1 MFKKFLQAVSFLLII
16 ALLTG
21 LLPMQIFA
29 AQYRESLSATDNAT
43 LVTEEPLTVL
53 SEIPEE
59 RTEFSKEF
67 LMSNGLHMAVV
78 YGDSIHY
85 EKDGVWQD
93 IDNTLIA
100 RADGTYVN
108 TAGIW
113 DVAFAQQAG
122 SGNAVT
128 ITKDG
133 YTLSFGLPQKMT
145 AGGSTPGLEVM
156 STDSTQTL
164 STVQAATVTAQVE
177 TTVDASD
184 VKASADHPETVL
196 EKLSSRMTYS
206 GVHTDTNVV
215 YDLSGNRV
223 KESVVIAK
231 YDSTLRGY
239 RYTLNTGSLIPRLQD
254 DGSIHFYDSTETN
267 VVMAMEAP
275 YLLDAAMESSRDIQ
289 VDLTGTGGKYVL
301 TYTLPTS
308 WLAAEDR
315 QWPVILDP
323 EVVSNLS
330 RANIVDVMVFSNG
343 KVYPSKGF
351 LDMGREGSIIKRS
364 YVRYENLPTIGS
376 ADMIV
381 SAKMCMWQ
389 MYYRSVSVPAQ
400 VHKVLEDWEDTTI
413 TWNAQPAY
421 DETITDF
428 VRGHDAEEYQWDITD
443 IVQDWYT
450 TGENY
455 GLLFRSSDRV
465 ETRSTT
471 RFRQF
476 YSSDYGLIYRPT
488 LIITFRNTN
497 GLESHWDYASASAGR
512 AGTGYVN
519 TYTGNLVFTRPL
531 LGFGGNRMPVS
542 VGLTYNAND
551 TFPNEYYVEKGLGY
565 GWRTNLNQ
573 RIYKWTADLDG
584 DGTVEDSEYYYA
596 WEDGDGTTHYFE
608 NVSTGVYTDE
618 DGLGLTLNTSGS
630 DTSMTWTITD
640 KGDNVS
646 YFDTQGRLYKQE
658 NNQEEK
664 SSIQITY
671 TADDS
676 YRISTVTDGAGR
688 VYRFTYTDG
697 LLTRVGYYGS
707 TATEISGVSLAY
719 ENGELTRITDPDG
732 KSTTYTYN
740 QIPEDPATET
750 ETDTGESTD
759 FNRHMLIKAAD
770 VDGYELLYTYYAQD
784 SDFAPARVASAQEKD
799 GTALGSMLS
808 FSYGQNQTVLTSLY
822 PDSDGIYHA
831 ENTLTYQF
839 NSHGNTVSVQD
850 DQGRAQYSTFGWE
863 NSANGAKGNQ
873 LTLSSKLQN
882 TVSNLLTDS
891 SFESS
896 TLWTPDLATPTMTY
910 SIASS
915 GYLGSKSMQIAGC
928 SAEFLCSPTFTVGA
942 GETYTFSGYVKTT
955 AGTAKLGIRNQDV
968 QEDAVYSDAVSTDGE
983 WVRVQVSY
991 TNDTESAKTL
1001 YACFMGLENATAM
1014 IDCVQL
1020 EKAPTA
1026 SRYNLVNNG
1035 DFRNGTTGWTTY
1047 GAGAVATVDPAAPQL
1062 DGTAYRITGDYTGTY
1077 TLTQTIA
1084 VSGSAKD
1091 AFVFSGW
1098 AKGRTAALEGL
1109 LNGMDKQ
1116 YSLRFTFNNTDGT
1129 TTVKTVSFNHNIADW
1144 QYVAAAAVAEKA
1156 YSSVT
1161 IQIRYVTNANTVYFD
1176 GIQLFKEAFGTSYA
1190 YDDDGNVKRVTDIQ
1204 GKETSYEYT
1213 NNDLTE
1219 MTLPDGTVLTYDYD
1233 DRHNVTKATSAEGMV
1248 YEFEYDDYGNNTKVS
1263 IVSGDVTISS
1273 TAAYS
1278 TDGNRLVS
1286 VTDALGNTTTYDY
1299 DSNTNVLNWVQYPED
1314 TPATRTNYTYD
1325 NMYRMATA
1333 AATTDSNLSMS
1344 ASYTY
1349 TDDYLTKIQTPTTTY
1364 NFSYGDFGLRSS
1376 VIVGD
1381 PQNPEHVL
1389 AEYYYDSYNRLEELD
1404 YGNQDSVQYTYD
1416 TQGRVIQEL
1425 YEDGATVTYSYDNTG
1440 ALATVTDSETGI
1452 TTTYYYDLINRL
1464 VKYEEKGTNFT
1475 HSVTYIY
1482 DEKNNLSSLT
1492 EVINGVKTVYS
1503 YAYDDDN
1510 RVTSVSV
1517 GNGTTTISTVSYTY
1531 DAFGRMSQQVTKHG
1545 DSTSGTTVLTE
1556 SATFN
1561 PGNTENSTSGQIA
1574 SYNGFTYTYDDNG
1587 NITSVTYGGK
1597 TTTYEYDS
1605 ANQLIRENN
1614 QALGKT
1620 WRWTYDAAG
1629 NIQSREEYDYTLL
1642 DDPSDLN
1649 HTTIQY
1655 GYDEEGAWG
1664 DLLLSYGSMGIEYD
1678 AIGNPT
1684 KLGDWSM
1691 EWQHGRQLASM
1702 TDGTT
1707 NWNYT
1712 YNSDG
1717 LRTKRTN
1724 GTTTYNYVYN
1734 GSQLAQMTVGSNT
1747 LTFAYDAAG
1756 IPLTVTHNGT
1766 VYYYSTNVQGDIIAI
1781 LNSSGTAVVTYTY
1794 DAWGNPGTV
1803 GGTLASTLGALN
1815 PLRYRGY
1822 VYDTETG
1829 LYYLQSRY
1837 YDPEIGRFI
1846 NADDIAY
1853 LGAGS
1858 SFISLNLFAYCGNNP
1873 VLGYDPLGH
1882 WDWGG
1887 VLMGLGIIAATVIT
1901 VASFGVATP
1910 LGAIVA
1916 GAAIATGTVM
1926 TYAAATDTPMVVDVS
1941 LSVPTGMD
1949 TYTKV
1954 GVSMIID
1961 FKQDEAHLYGHV
1973 GRGRGLGGGV
1983 SYSVGLVANY
1993 DDPKDYEK
2001 HFVDV
2006 NAASN
2011 VGFDHCWNPEET
2023 YETATQ
2029 ATCVTFSPG
2038 LSYGS
2043 GYDYYLPA
2051 MKILAWGG

>member
-323 EVVSNLS
+323 EVVSNLT

-465 ETRSTT
+465 ETHSTT

-618 DGLGLTLNTSGS
+618 DELGLTLNTSGS

-664 SSIQITY
+664 SSTQITY

-707 TATEISGVSLAY
+707 TNTEISGVSLAY
-719 ENGELTRITDPDG
+719 ESGELTRITDPDG

-770 VDGYELLYTYYAQD
+770 VDGHELLYTYYAQD

-839 NSHGNTVSVQD
+839 NSHGNTISVQD

-1084 VSGSAKD
+1084 VSGAAKD

-1098 AKGRTAALEGL
+1098 AKGRTAALKGL
-1109 LNGMDKQ
+1109 LNGMNKE

-1129 TTVKTVSFNHNIADW
+1129 TTVKTVNFNHNIADW
-1144 QYVAAAAVAEKA
+1144 QYVAAAAVAAKA
-1156 YSSVT
+1156 YSSIT

-1176 GIQLFKEAFGTSYA
+1176 GIQVYKEEYGTSYT
-1190 YDDDGNVKRVTDIQ
+1190 YNTDGNICSVVDLQNQT
-1204 GKETSYEYT
+1204 TTYAYEG
-1213 NNDLTE
+1213 NDLTA

-1286 VTDALGNTTTYDY
+1286 VTDALGNTTIYDY

-1314 TPATRTNYTYD
+1314 TAATRTNYTYD

-1364 NFSYGDFGLRSS
+1364 NFTYGDFGLRSA
-1376 VIVGD
+1376 VKVGS
-1381 PQNPEHVL
+1381 QNL
-1389 AEYYYDSYNRLEELD
+1389 ATYSYDSHNRLEKLD
-1404 YGNQDSVQYTYD
+1404 YGNQDSVEYTYD
-1416 TQGRVIQEL
+1416 AQGRVTQET

-1440 ALATVTDSETGI
+1440 NLATVTDSETGI

-1464 VKYEEKGTNFT
+1464 AKYEEKGTNFS

-1482 DEKNNLSSLT
+1482 NAENNLQTLT
-1492 EVINGVKTVYS
+1492 EVINGVKTVYN
-1503 YAYDDDN
+1503 YTYDDDN
-1510 RVTSVSV
+1510 RVTSVTV
-1517 GNGTTTISTVSYTY
+1517 GNGTTVISSVSYTY
-1531 DAFGRMSQQVTKHG
+1531 DAFGRISNQVTKHG
-1545 DSTSGTTVLTE
+1545 DSTVLNKTATFTYP
-1556 SATFN
+1556 SAT
-1561 PGNTENSTSGQIA
+1561 STSGQIA

-1587 NITSVTYGGK
+1587 NILSVNDGTY

-1614 QALGKT
+1614 QAIGKT
-1620 WRWTYDAAG
+1620 WIWTYDNAG
-1629 NIQSREEYDYTLL
+1629 NILTHQEYIYGTGSEDSLTLSNSSSDFDYE
-1642 DDPSDLN
+1642 DSN
-1649 HTTIQY
+1649 
-1655 GYDEEGAWG
+1655 WG
-1664 DLLLSYGSMGIEYD
+1664 DLLTTLDGADIIYD
-1678 AIGNPT
+1678 EIGNPLVDET
-1684 KLGDWSM
+1684 RIFTWK
-1691 EWQHGRQLASM
+1691 HGRQLASM
-1702 TDGTT
+1702 HDGATT
-1707 NWNYT
+1707 WYFT

-1717 LRTKRTN
+1717 LRTQRTN
-1724 GTTTYNYVYN
+1724 NSKTYTYVYN
-1734 GSQLAQMTVGSNT
+1734 GSQLAQMTVDNNT
-1747 LTFAYDAAG
+1747 LSFAYDAAG
-1756 IPLTVTHNGT
+1756 VPLTVTLNGT
-1766 VYYYSTNVQGDIIAI
+1766 VYYYSTNLQGDIIAI
-1781 LNSSGTAVVTYTY
+1781 LDFAGTEVVNYTY
-1794 DAWGNPGTV
+1794 DAWGSYGAV
-1803 GGTLASTLGALN
+1803 SGSLAGTLGILN

-1822 VYDTETG
+1822 VYDHETG

-1837 YDPEIGRFI
+1837 YDPWMRRFF
-1846 NADDIAY
+1846 NADLFAAT
-1853 LGAGS
+1853 GQG
-1858 SFISLNLFAYCGNNP
+1858 FVGNNMFAYCNNNP
-1873 VLGYDPLGH
+1873 VNGADPCGTCFHRWDFWNDCEKCGGQTLREKVNELWHQAQGIYNNVLEDCNNYDTTNTSEKVVFSSNYFSNYKGTLVVKTPF
-1882 WDWGG
+1882 DASFSF
-1887 VLMGLGIIAATVIT
+1887 GII
-1901 VASFGVATP
+1901 G
-1910 LGAIVA
+1910 
-1916 GAAIATGTVM
+1916 
-1926 TYAAATDTPMVVDVS
+1926 
-1941 LSVPTGMD
+1941 LSTIQQNSN
-1949 TYTKV
+1949 TLNH
-1954 GVSMIID
+1954 
-1961 FKQDEAHLYGHV
+1961 EYGHKV
-1973 GRGRGLGGGV
+1973 QLNKLGWW
-1983 SYSVGLVANY
+1983 SYTFDIAIPSVTANVLNRM
-1993 DDPKDYEK
+1993 DKLP
-2001 HFVDV
+2001 
-2006 NAASN
+2006 
-2011 VGFDHCWNPEET
+2011 
-2023 YETATQ
+2023 
-2029 ATCVTFSPG
+2029 
-2038 LSYGS
+2038 
-2043 GYDYYLPA
+2043 YDYYGSPWEAEADRL
-2051 MKILAWGG
+2051 GGVNRTFNNTPWPEDSYNSYYDLIKLLCK